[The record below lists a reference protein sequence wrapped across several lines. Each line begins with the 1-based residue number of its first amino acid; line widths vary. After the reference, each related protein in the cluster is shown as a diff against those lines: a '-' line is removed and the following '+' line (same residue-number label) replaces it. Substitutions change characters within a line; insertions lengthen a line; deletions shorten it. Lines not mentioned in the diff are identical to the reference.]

1 MLRAV
6 SAELRY
12 GAVGLL
18 AWFAVLLTVSLW
30 PLLERPS
37 VATLPTALA
46 MMAMALPFVS
56 VIGSLHLLGVERSE
70 RRLRLFRS
78 LPLPRTHLA
87 ASRLV
92 RSLAIPLLAVGA
104 ALLIV
109 VLGFAAAGGSFLASL
124 EGAWVLLTLLL
135 LAVAAALLTTLL
147 YDIGGMT
154 FAQVFGVA
162 LLAGVFL
169 LNSASPEVH
178 AGALTEPLVAL
189 VQTPLGA
196 LLVLLVCAALF
207 LLDIVVVV
215 RR

>member
-189 VQTPLGA
+189 AQTPLGA